1 MITEEEEAS
10 WRLVDDDHH
19 GHGSVELAKFWKA
32 TFEGAHQALGTE
44 VEKKSFVLEGG
55 REDVSP
61 LVQSRI
67 STKAAFS

>member
-1 MITEEEEAS
+1 MIKEEEEPS

-19 GHGSVELAKFWKA
+19 RHGSVELVRFWKA
-32 TFEGAHQALGTE
+32 KLEGAHQALGRE
-44 VEKKSFVLEGG
+44 VEKSFVLEGG

-67 STKAAFS
+67 STKAAFL